1 MFAAISQRIRQWLS
15 PPTLGQR
22 GERAAVKFLK
32 RLGYIIVAES
42 SRDKTGEIDIV
53 AVDGRTI
60 VFVEV
65 KTRTSHI
72 AGHPADAVDVDKQ
85 QRLSRLAL
93 RYLRRHDL
101 LEKRWRFDIIAVTWP
116 DERRRPLIEHFVSD
130 FEPAD
135 QGQMFS

>member
-1 MFAAISQRIRQWLS
+1 MFAAISQRIRRWFT

-22 GERAAVKFLK
+22 GERAAVRFLK
-32 RLGYIIVAES
+32 RLGYVIVAES

-72 AGHPADAVDVDKQ
+72 AGHPADAVDTDKQ

-116 DERRRPLIEHFVSD
+116 DEKRRPLIEHFINA
-130 FEPAD
+130 FESAD